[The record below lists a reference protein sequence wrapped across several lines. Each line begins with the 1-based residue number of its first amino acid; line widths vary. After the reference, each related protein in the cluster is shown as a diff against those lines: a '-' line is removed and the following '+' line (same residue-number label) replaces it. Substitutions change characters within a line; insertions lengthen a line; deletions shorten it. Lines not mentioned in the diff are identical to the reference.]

1 MSEDNSSQR
10 PKSKIAYA
18 TIRMPDGKEHEIPL
32 APKTFS
38 SGREG
43 YYSQVPSFVY
53 DNEVYGGQIQI
64 WKKVKKVKELDFNCK
79 LGNASEMTSANFQS
93 CCKKSAQ
100 LISKVALFPTHQTEF

>member
-1 MSEDNSSQR
+1 MSADTSSSQR

-53 DNEVYGGQIQI
+53 DNELYGGQIQI
-64 WKKVKKVKELDFNCK
+64 WKK
-79 LGNASEMTSANFQS
+79 SE
-93 CCKKSAQ
+93 KAQ
-100 LISKVALFPTHQTEF
+100 KA

>member
-1 MSEDNSSQR
+1 MSADTSSQK
-10 PKSKIAYA
+10 PKSKIAFA

-64 WKKVKKVKELDFNCK
+64 WKKGEK
-79 LGNASEMTSANFQS
+79 GQ
-93 CCKKSAQ
+93 KSWIMVGAADV
-100 LISKVALFPTHQTEF
+100 LSLLSSVVF

>member
-1 MSEDNSSQR
+1 MSADTSSQK

-64 WKKVKKVKELDFNCK
+64 WKKGEK
-79 LGNASEMTSANFQS
+79 GQRS
-93 CCKKSAQ
+93 
-100 LISKVALFPTHQTEF
+100 